1 MPKINIKT
9 SLKNDIE
16 EIKDEVVSKVDKDKI
31 TYYEK
36 NKTKVIYDYKEN
48 TLIRENDDINMVYTF
63 NKDKETTG
71 KILVKELNRELHV
84 KIKTKELK
92 KQDYNLE
99 IKFKV
104 EDQNFI
110 YKIVNGQAIVVELR
124 DNNLYI
130 TSN

>member
-16 EIKDEVVSKVDKDKI
+16 DIKDEVISKVDNDKI

-36 NKTKVIYDYKEN
+36 NKTKVTYDYKEN
-48 TLIRENDDINMVYTF
+48 RLTRDNDDINMVYTF
-63 NKDKETTG
+63 NKSKLTTG
-71 KILVKELNRELHV
+71 KILVKELNRKLHV

-92 KQDYNLE
+92 RNDYNLE

-110 YKIVNGQAIVVELR
+110 YKIEVKEN
-124 DNNLYI
+124 
-130 TSN
+130 

>member
-16 EIKDEVVSKVDKDKI
+16 EIKDEAVSKVDKDKI

-36 NKTKVIYDYKEN
+36 NKTKVIYDYKKN
-48 TLIRENDDINMVYTF
+48 KLIRENDDINMVYTF
-63 NKDKETTG
+63 SRDKETTG

-110 YKIVNGQAIVVELR
+110 YKIEVKEN
-124 DNNLYI
+124 
-130 TSN
+130 

>member
-16 EIKDEVVSKVDKDKI
+16 VIKDEAVSKVDKDKI

-36 NKTKVIYDYKEN
+36 SKTKVIYDYKEN
-48 TLIRENDDINMVYTF
+48 ALIRENDDINMLYTF
-63 NKDKETTG
+63 NKNKPTIG
-71 KILVKELNRELHV
+71 KILVKELNKELHV

-92 KQDYNLE
+92 KKDYNLE

-110 YKIVNGQAIVVELR
+110 YKIEVKEN
-124 DNNLYI
+124 
-130 TSN
+130 

>member
-1 MPKINIKT
+1 MPKKMIKT

-16 EIKDEVVSKVDKDKI
+16 DIKDEVVSKVDNNRI

-36 NKTKVIYDYKEN
+36 NKTKVIYNYKDN
-48 TLIRENDDINMVYTF
+48 TLTRDNDDINMIYTF
-63 NKDKETTG
+63 NKNKPTTG

-110 YKIVNGQAIVVELR
+110 YKIEVKEN
-124 DNNLYI
+124 
-130 TSN
+130 